1 MRLAVNIGKPH
12 FYLNVHIVT
21 GFILLIVSHTY
32 IFTVVS
38 FLKVSSAVTGLPL
51 LLISCSFRIDTPV
64 SIPFS
69 L

>member
-1 MRLAVNIGKPH
+1 MPASL
-12 FYLNVHIVT
+12 FYWKVPIIT

-38 FLKVSSAVTGLPL
+38 FLKVSSAVTALPL
-51 LLISCSFRIDTPV
+51 LLISCSFLSDTPV
-64 SIPFS
+64 STPFA